1 MIVGGLFSSDPG
13 RLTSHSEGRIKAFA
27 GLPIPSKI
35 EGFMAT
41 DPPTHHLRM
50 PLRADA
56 VAGVQPQ
63 PGEPTPAKLQSDP
76 RTDSQDPTLAANQI
90 IGSKT

>member
-1 MIVGGLFSSDPG
+1 
-13 RLTSHSEGRIKAFA
+13 
-27 GLPIPSKI
+27 
-35 EGFMAT
+35 MAT